1 MVVEILKSFAIGICA
16 SVPLGPVAI
25 VVMQKSLSYGQKA
38 GFIAGLG
45 ATTVDTTYA
54 IISIFAL
61 AIAQNFISTYQT
73 FIYFVGGLIVALI
86 GASIAFRNPFKKMKA
101 NETIRGAS
109 IKDYLQVVVM
119 SLSNPGAILAMF
131 ALFAFFGMNFDS
143 GQGVKNVFPV
153 ILAVACGSASY
164 WLFFSWLFS
173 HWRKSLRIGTL
184 VWVNRVFGIIVLI
197 IGISLI
203 GQGLYEV
210 AFVRMK

>member
-1 MVVEILKSFAIGICA
+1 MFADILKSFAIGVCA

-38 GFIAGLG
+38 GMIAGLG
-45 ATTVDTTYA
+45 ATTVDTAYA
-54 IISIFAL
+54 IVSIFAL
-61 AIAQNFISTYQT
+61 AIAQNFITTYQT
-73 FIYFVGGLIVALI
+73 FIYFAGGVIVALI
-86 GASIAFRNPFKKMKA
+86 GASIAFRNPFKQMKA
-101 NETIRGAS
+101 DDPLRGAS
-109 IKDYLQVVVM
+109 IKDYLQVMVM

-143 GQGVKNVFPV
+143 PKGVKVFPI
-153 ILAVACGSASY
+153 ILAVAGGSACY

-184 VWVNRVFGIIVLI
+184 IWINRVFGILVLI

-203 GQGLYEV
+203 GEGLYEV
-210 AFVRMK
+210 LFSRIN